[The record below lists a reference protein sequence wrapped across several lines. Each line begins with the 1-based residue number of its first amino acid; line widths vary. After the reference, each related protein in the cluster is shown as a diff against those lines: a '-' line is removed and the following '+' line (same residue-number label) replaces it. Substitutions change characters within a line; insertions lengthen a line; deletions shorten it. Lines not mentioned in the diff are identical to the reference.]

1 MAQLGLGLEEQQV
14 TNVEQQQLAGRG
26 TAGSEHGVVKADKTQ
41 ESQIL
46 QGSSSAARV
55 GDVRVEDS
63 VIGTT
68 SAGAAGVIH
77 KAVTTKMCWRCGV
90 KAHLMYEC
98 TVTVFCEIC
107 RSTDHAMSRCPI
119 LKQPK
124 PIASWLVRLLM
135 HLLVFIFRMHQSNQQ
150 REILEW
156 L

>member
-1 MAQLGLGLEEQQV
+1 
-14 TNVEQQQLAGRG
+14 
-26 TAGSEHGVVKADKTQ
+26 
-41 ESQIL
+41 
-46 QGSSSAARV
+46 
-55 GDVRVEDS
+55 VRVEDS

-68 SAGAAGVIH
+68 SASAAGVIQ
-77 KAVTTKMCWRCGV
+77 KAITTKMCRRCGV

-124 PIASWLVRLLM
+124 PIASWVVRLLM